1 MMPNPT
7 LFNQS
12 MASNAQQSQASNI
25 PQLPSTNMHSNGSN
39 QSIGNGSP
47 QSNHSGGSQNDKS
60 AKTWSKQQQKLGDQL
75 YEKVFV
81 KTGKVN
87 APKITGMLLKM
98 GNTKAQQCI
107 DNPTFLVEQI
117 QIAKKLLESTE
128 GLNNGLSPTSMLHNQ
143 QHSNSPK
150 QTTPLMQRLNS
161 PNVLLNGMNGHS
173 PPKQYQTLNTT
184 NPLSPNGLTNPLSP
198 TNLNI
203 SNNPLSPSTPNKKI
217 GNIPNNPLNGT

>member
-128 GLNNGLSPTSMLHNQ
+128 GLNNGLSPTSML
-143 QHSNSPK
+143 
-150 QTTPLMQRLNS
+150 RLNS

-203 SNNPLSPSTPNKKI
+203 SNNPLSPST
-217 GNIPNNPLNGT
+217 